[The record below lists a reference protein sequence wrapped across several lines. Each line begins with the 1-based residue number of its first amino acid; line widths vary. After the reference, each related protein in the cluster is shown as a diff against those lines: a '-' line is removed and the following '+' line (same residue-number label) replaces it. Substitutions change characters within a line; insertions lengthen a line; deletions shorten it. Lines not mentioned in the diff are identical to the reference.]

1 MTTHRPTPIP
11 AALRKPLLACLV
23 ALAVSMGLAV
33 ATNQFRRDADA
44 TLNDLT
50 LRLNGIHRQH
60 EETLK
65 EAADA
70 RLALRQQAEL
80 DRLGL
85 KSSVPRLQLMG
96 GIDAALAETGLS
108 DLHYT
113 LSPLQPLDD
122 TPLLGLSTVRLDGSV
137 PHEARLLA
145 LLKRLEATNNGLFLP
160 LRCALARTTTDA
172 HTIVKADCEATW
184 LGLQPPA

>member
-1 MTTHRPTPIP
+1 MTAHRPTPIP
-11 AALRKPLLACLV
+11 AALRKPLLACLA

-33 ATNQFRRDADA
+33 ATNQLRRDADA

-50 LRLNGIHRQH
+50 LRLSGIHRQH

-113 LSPLQPLDD
+113 LSPLQPFDD
-122 TPLLGLSTVRLDGSV
+122 APLLGLSTVRLDGSV

-160 LRCALARTTTDA
+160 LHCVLARPTTDA